1 MPGSEHETL
10 PLPEPGQRW
19 VLADTARPERRRRV
33 WPWIVALLVVAGLL
47 VGAWFAGEWLARDIV
62 ERAIR
67 TQVVQQL
74 DLAADQQVDVEVGG
88 AVLPGLIVGELDEV
102 RIAAEDVSF
111 DAFAGD
117 VEVVARAVPIRGEQ
131 DLGSASA
138 TVVVDEDQLR
148 TLLAG
153 VEGFPA
159 DTIAIEGSEVTAT
172 IELSLFGAAFPI
184 GVGFDIAAATGD
196 LVLTP
201 SSLRLGDADVGADEL
216 RARFGGIADA
226 VLRSWDVCVAE
237 SLPQALTLTDV
248 QVSEGRVV
256 ALVDIAPGIMNDP
269 QLRDPGSCA

>member
-1 MPGSEHETL
+1 MSGPEHETL

-19 VLADTARPERRRRV
+19 VLADSSPVARRRRV
-33 WPWIVALLVVAGLL
+33 WPWIVSLLVVAGLL

-67 TQVVQQL
+67 TQVMQQL
-74 DLAADQQVDVEVGG
+74 DLPADQQVDVEVGG
-88 AVLPGLIVGELDEV
+88 AVLPGLIVGELDQV

-117 VEVVARAVPIRGEQ
+117 VEIVARAVPIRGEQ

-148 TLLAG
+148 TLLAS

-159 DTIAIEGSEVTAT
+159 DTVAIDGSEVTAT
-172 IELSLFGAAFPI
+172 IELSLFGASFPI
-184 GVGFDIAAATGD
+184 GVGFDIAAAGD

-201 SSLRLGDADVGADEL
+201 ASLRLGDADVGADDL

-226 VLRSWDVCVAE
+226 VLRSWEVCVAE
-237 SLPQALTLTDV
+237 NLPRGLTLTDV
-248 QVSEGRVV
+248 QVTQGLLV
-256 ALVDIAPGIMNDP
+256 ASVDIAPDIMNDP
-269 QLRDPGSCA
+269 QLREPGSCA